1 MARSSGY
8 LLRLALRSWVAGLR
22 RARAKAER
30 HARRLAWAAL
40 QGRAREITFER
51 DGIVW
56 TVPVGRFSVAA
67 NCFVEGAHQS
77 REIRAVLDWVGRS
90 GRLAH
95 PRGAVI
101 DVGANLGSPGIPL
114 ARATGLRVVSVEPVP
129 ATHAYLRRN
138 VEQNGL
144 AARISAVNA
153 AISTARGELEMAV
166 HDDPARSEAVTG
178 GAQGF
183 GAGRSGA
190 ARVRVPAIP
199 LDELVAEQGVAPAE
213 VALVWSDTQGHEQ
226 QVIASGKALWAAGA
240 PLFVELWPPGL
251 AAHGGVDAFLAT
263 ARSHFAGYVL
273 RDDLLERGNGAPVRA
288 MDSLPATLAALR
300 DAHTDALFAPS
311 SSATA
316 SASSGAGAGS
326 GTEKPVTLQN
336 PA

>member
-1 MARSSGY
+1 MERSY
-8 LLRLALRSWVAGLR
+8 AFLLRLALRSWFAALRGAG
-22 RARAKAER
+22 AKAER
-30 HARRLAWAAL
+30 HARRLVWAAL
-40 QGRAREITFER
+40 QGRAREVSFER
-51 DGIVW
+51 DGILW

-77 REIRAVLDWVGRS
+77 REIRAVLTWVART

-95 PRGAVI
+95 PRGALI

-129 ATHAYLRRN
+129 ATCAYLRQN

-144 AARISAVNA
+144 AARVSAVNA
-153 AISTARGELEMAV
+153 AISTERGALEMVV

-178 GAQGF
+178 GVQGF
-183 GAGRSGA
+183 GAARAVG

-199 LDELVAEQGVAPAE
+199 LDELVAEQGIAPAE

-251 AAHGGVDAFLAT
+251 AAHGGVDAFAAT

-273 RDDLLERGNGAPVRA
+273 RDDLLARGSDAPVRS
-288 MDSLPATLAALR
+288 MESLPATLAALR
-300 DAHTDALFAPS
+300 DAHTDALFVPS
-311 SSATA
+311 NSATA
-316 SASSGAGAGS
+316 AANSGTTAGS
-326 GTEKPVTLQN
+326 GTEKAVTFQK

>member
-1 MARSSGY
+1 MARSPSF
-8 LLRLALRSWVAGLR
+8 LVRLSLRAWLADLRGAG
-22 RARAKAER
+22 AKAER
-30 HARRLAWAAL
+30 HVRRLVWAAL
-40 QGRAREITFER
+40 QGRAREVSFER
-51 DGIVW
+51 DGIHW

-77 REIRAVLDWVGRS
+77 REIRAVLAWVART
-90 GRLAH
+90 GRLAQ

-101 DVGANLGSPGIPL
+101 DIGANLGSPGIPL

-144 AARISAVNA
+144 SAQVAAVNA
-153 AISTARGELEMAV
+153 AISTARGTLEMVV

-183 GAGRSGA
+183 GAGSSGG
-190 ARVRVPAIP
+190 ARVQVPAIP
-199 LDELVAEQGVAPAE
+199 LDELVAEQGIAPSE

-226 QVIASGKALWAAGA
+226 QVIESGKALWAAGA

-251 AAHGGVDAFLAT
+251 SAHGGVDAFVAT

-273 RDDLLERGNGAPVRA
+273 RDDLLASGDATQVRDMA
-288 MDSLPATLAALR
+288 SLPVTLAELR
-300 DAHTDALFAPS
+300 DEHTDALFLP
-311 SSATA
+311 A
-316 SASSGAGAGS
+316 S
-326 GTEKPVTLQN
+326 TR
-336 PA
+336 